1 MGIFP
6 SFPGKGF
13 SACFAVGVC
22 LFARTPITMA
32 CGVQLR
38 SLAMASRKKASSIK
52 HFEIPL
58 NSVGYLLRIAFRS
71 FSRALEKRTL
81 PVGITSGQWRFLR
94 VLWVEDGL
102 TQIELSRRVG
112 MREPTT
118 VTAVNGLER
127 AGYVVRRKSAKDRRK
142 VHVYLTARAKRLK
155 AKLIPYV
162 AEVNALGL
170 KGLTPQQATT
180 LRRAL
185 FKIID
190 NLSHDD
196 GDSYRDA
203 KFHSRA
209 SDAES

>member
-1 MGIFP
+1 MGLLPFLVTRD
-6 SFPGKGF
+6 SKTLV
-13 SACFAVGVC
+13 AAGVC
-22 LFARTPITMA
+22 LFARTPITIGRGA
-32 CGVQLR
+32 QLR
-38 SLAMASRKKASSIK
+38 SLAMASQKKASSIE

-58 NSVGYLLRIAFRS
+58 NSIGYLLRIAFRS

-94 VLWVEDGL
+94 VLWAEDGL

-127 AGYVVRRKSAKDRRK
+127 AGYVVRRKSASDRRK

-170 KGLTPQQATT
+170 KGLTPRQATI
-180 LRRAL
+180 LRKAL

-196 GDSYRDA
+196 GDSYQDA

-209 SDAES
+209 SDAEG

>member
-1 MGIFP
+1 
-6 SFPGKGF
+6 
-13 SACFAVGVC
+13 
-22 LFARTPITMA
+22 
-32 CGVQLR
+32 
-38 SLAMASRKKASSIK
+38 
-52 HFEIPL
+52 
-58 NSVGYLLRIAFRS
+58 
-71 FSRALEKRTL
+71 
-81 PVGITSGQWRFLR
+81 
-94 VLWVEDGL
+94 
-102 TQIELSRRVG
+102 

-155 AKLIPYV
+155 AKLIPHV

-170 KGLTPQQATT
+170 KGLTPRQAIT
-180 LRRAL
+180 LRKAL